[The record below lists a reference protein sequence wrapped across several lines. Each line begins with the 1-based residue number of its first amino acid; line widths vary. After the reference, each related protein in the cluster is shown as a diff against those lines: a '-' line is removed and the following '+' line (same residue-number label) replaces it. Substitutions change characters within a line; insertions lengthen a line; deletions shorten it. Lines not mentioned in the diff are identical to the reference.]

1 MARSSL
7 MKLVPYGCR
16 RISLSLARRNR
27 QTSTSKHCL
36 SRHYSTALFE
46 QPRSLGRGWKIGVTV
61 EIFNRQYMKTRS
73 SDGKLLAETEE
84 AARNRKLE
92 LSSLPVTATSSVR
105 HIFGEIGDKP
115 QSEDDDVDMVAN
127 LKSEAVRSSTD
138 L

>member
-1 MARSSL
+1 M
-7 MKLVPYGCR
+7 
-16 RISLSLARRNR
+16 
-27 QTSTSKHCL
+27 
-36 SRHYSTALFE
+36 
-46 QPRSLGRGWKIGVTV
+46 TV
-61 EIFNRQYMKTRS
+61 EMFNRQYMKTRS

-105 HIFGEIGDKP
+105 QIFGEIGDKP

-138 L
+138 S